1 MPDSLEKID
10 KPELLL
16 IGVRGQLGHDCAK
29 VFAPGFSVTG
39 LNSDELDLLSPEKIR
54 AAVLQ
59 YRPAVIVNCAAYT
72 QVDNCEIETET
83 AYLIN
88 SEAPARMAAVAGE
101 IGALLLHVSTDY
113 VFPGNRPLPDGYTET
128 DAVAPV
134 SVYGRSK
141 LAGESAITESG
152 CEYIIVRTA
161 WLYGINGRNFLKT
174 MLRLALSDPTREL
187 KVVADQFGCLTWS
200 WRLAQQL
207 LKLVETGSRGLYHG
221 VGEGSANWY
230 EIASCFLQLME
241 VEHQLTPCTTAEYPT
256 PARRPAN
263 SILINHHL
271 KDEGLLLMRPWRE
284 DLELFVKSYRQQLL
298 DEAREMIAAT

>member
-59 YRPAVIVNCAAYT
+59 YQPAVIVNCAAYT

-134 SVYGRSK
+134 PGRVRPESQWLHRKGEKECGQIVDQTLKNTFKK
-141 LAGESAITESG
+141 LCRGNHFPSFIQKLLAI
-152 CEYIIVRTA
+152 A
-161 WLYGINGRNFLKT
+161 FDK
-174 MLRLALSDPTREL
+174 
-187 KVVADQFGCLTWS
+187 QF
-200 WRLAQQL
+200 
-207 LKLVETGSRGLYHG
+207 K
-221 VGEGSANWY
+221 
-230 EIASCFLQLME
+230 I
-241 VEHQLTPCTTAEYPT
+241 LTPGTHQQQTL
-256 PARRPAN
+256 
-263 SILINHHL
+263 ILEVVV
-271 KDEGLLLMRPWRE
+271 D
-284 DLELFVKSYRQQLL
+284 
-298 DEAREMIAAT
+298 